1 MDTTPRHADPLNPS
15 GRIIPDVSEQ
25 SSVSTH
31 SKDVDF
37 EVPSDLYNPVSSEDG
52 KVIIFHKYG
61 ILGEKTNLLYLYE
74 SSGKLIGTIHFN
86 NRNGDFVE
94 RIIYFKSYSLIY
106 FPNKEYIFLWDH
118 IILPDEHQKLIK
130 FCPMVNN
137 IYILKEIDNI
147 QYLMYVDQNL
157 EEYGRY
163 CHIILMNLSNPSD
176 YFTAYGNIV
185 KNRYGYIRHFVTNFN
200 NNGNNNILV
209 NTDGYNVDIYNI
221 ILPDKTSDQ
230 YNVTP
235 RLSFKLTYITDMCN
249 ESRELVDVIDG
260 GISFIEV
267 KDGKLYFNNLDYA
280 DFSNLDNLDNLGNI
294 KTQFMAI
301 DLEKIKED
309 GLYTPIPLYDMISSP
324 DLEILNTKYKDQNII
339 DLTITNDCYILEY
352 SEKRF
357 VSVKRITLN
366 IESE

>member
-1 MDTTPRHADPLNPS
+1 MDTTLRHSDPLNPS
-15 GRIIPDVSEQ
+15 GGIIPDVSEY
-25 SSVSTH
+25 

-52 KVIIFHKYG
+52 KVTIFHKFG
-61 ILGEKTNLLYLYE
+61 TLGEKTNLLYLYE
-74 SSGKLIGTIHFN
+74 FGGKLIGTAYFDDKDDYI
-86 NRNGDFVE
+86 E
-94 RIIYFKSYSLIY
+94 RIVYFKSYSLIY
-106 FPNKEYIFLWDH
+106 FNDNEYIFLWDH
-118 IILPDEHQKLIK
+118 TILQDAPQKLIK
-130 FCPMVNN
+130 FSPIVNN
-137 IYILKEIDNI
+137 LYNLKEIDNVR
-147 QYLMYVDQNL
+147 YLMYIDTYFDV
-157 EEYGRY
+157 YGY
-163 CHIILMNLSNPSD
+163 KHCNIIHMNLSNPSD
-176 YFTAYGNIV
+176 FKTYQKRIKFRFDYL
-185 KNRYGYIRHFVTNFN
+185 RHFVTNFSN
-200 NNGNNNILV
+200 NDNILV
-209 NTDGYNVDIYNI
+209 STDGYNVDMYNI
-221 ILPDKTSDQ
+221 ILPDETSDQ

-249 ESRELVDVIDG
+249 EPRETVDVIDG
-260 GISFIEV
+260 GISYIDV
-267 KDGKLYFNNLDYA
+267 NCGKLYFNNLDYA
-280 DFSNLDNLDNLGNI
+280 DFNNTDNFDNLGNI

-301 DLEKIKED
+301 DLEKVKED